1 MLSNFWITFLY
12 QPVFNALIFIYQTI
26 GAGNM
31 GWSVIWLTIFL
42 RLILLPFNIIS
53 ERNNIR
59 HERAVAE
66 AERAIVAFKNDK
78 IAQAEEARKIM
89 RKYRISPWAKVI
101 MLVVQVVMF
110 ILLYQVFIHGITGER
125 MVKTLYPF
133 VELPG
138 YINPFF
144 FGFDIG
150 KTHDV
155 VWAGICAFYLFV
167 SIFIE
172 YRNLKK
178 GEKPDLLYW
187 FGFPAFMFLA
197 LWYLPMVKSLF
208 ILTSMI
214 FSDIITIIRKLAF
227 APKKPSGDAN
237 HH

>member
-1 MLSNFWITFLY
+1 MFSTFWTLFLY

-26 GAGNM
+26 GIANM
-31 GWSVIWLTIFL
+31 GWSVVWITVFL
-42 RLILLPFNIIS
+42 RFVLLPFNIIS

-59 HERAVAE
+59 HERAVVE
-66 AERAIVAFKNDK
+66 AECVIAAFKNDK
-78 IAQAEEARKIM
+78 IAQSEEARKIM
-89 RKYRISPWAKVI
+89 RKYKISPWAKVI
-101 MLVVQVVMF
+101 MLLVQVVMF

-125 MVKTLYPF
+125 MVKTLYSF

-138 YINPFF
+138 YINPMF

-150 KTHDV
+150 KAHDV

-187 FGFPAFMFLA
+187 LGFPIFMFLA
-197 LWYLPMVKSLF
+197 LWYLPMVKSIF

-214 FSDIITIIRKLAF
+214 FSDIIIIIRKLAF
-227 APKKPSGDAN
+227 VPKKSAVETA